1 MHEIWFCVD
10 FGWQEQIESRGFF
23 LIKEFLGERLCNN
36 MREEAQ
42 DLFRCVR
49 CLHGCLNMSK
59 VKITRLAANR
69 WRGIRC
75 LTLVVLVVWCD
86 RSGQFYKSFSNQ
98 EDGSRID
105 KKNVY
110 AMELDGEAQISSH
123 PEWRPLRLF
132 RLIGTKLS

>member
-1 MHEIWFCVD
+1 M
-10 FGWQEQIESRGFF
+10 
-23 LIKEFLGERLCNN
+23 
-36 MREEAQ
+36 
-42 DLFRCVR
+42 
-49 CLHGCLNMSK
+49 
-59 VKITRLAANR
+59 
-69 WRGIRC
+69 
-75 LTLVVLVVWCD
+75 VLVVWCD

-132 RLIGTKLS
+132 RLIGIKRSYDCVRGFPPQPLMCCGRPRVGCGPLAAHVHA